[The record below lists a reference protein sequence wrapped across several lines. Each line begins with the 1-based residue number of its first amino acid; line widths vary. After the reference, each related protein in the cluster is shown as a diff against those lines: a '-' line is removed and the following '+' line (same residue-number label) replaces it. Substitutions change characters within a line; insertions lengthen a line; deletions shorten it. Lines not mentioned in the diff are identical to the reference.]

1 MSLLNLHSSLLD
13 LLDHYELVYSP
24 FIDIK
29 EFPQG
34 VDIALIEGAVSTKEN
49 LEMARIIRERSRIV
63 ASLGDCAVN
72 GNVTALRNPHR
83 KQAVL
88 DCAYARQNIQASD
101 FGAEVSTLLNSVRPL
116 HQVIRVDAFI
126 PGCPPEPD
134 QIRSVLKQTL
144 KFEDV
149 CKGNVDNC
157 GEFIRCSSNGLSV
170 PPCLEDRS

>member
-1 MSLLNLHSSLLD
+1 MAPAEGTMKRLRLATAWMSGCSGCHMSLLNLHSGLLD
-13 LLDHYELVYSP
+13 LLDHYDLVYSP

-34 VDIALIEGAVSTKEN
+34 VDIALIEGAVSTQEN

-72 GNVTALRNPHR
+72 GNVTALRNPLG
-83 KQAVL
+83 KKAVL
-88 DCAYARQNIQASD
+88 DCAYARQNIQAWN
-101 FGAEVSTLLNSVRPL
+101 FGAAVSTLLNSVRPL

-134 QIRSVLKQTL
+134 QIRSVLRQ
-144 KFEDV
+144 
-149 CKGNVDNC
+149 
-157 GEFIRCSSNGLSV
+157 LSAD
-170 PPCLEDRS
+170 L